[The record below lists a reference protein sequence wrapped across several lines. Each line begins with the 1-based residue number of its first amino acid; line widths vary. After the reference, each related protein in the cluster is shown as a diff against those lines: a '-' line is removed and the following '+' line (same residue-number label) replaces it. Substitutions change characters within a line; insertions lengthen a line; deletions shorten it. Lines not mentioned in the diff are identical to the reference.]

1 MAKSYRHQA
10 PAALHGSTKSGYTEQ
25 VMPTHAD
32 TGMGAV
38 IPVGSVS
45 GAQEGRIPPALRDYS
60 KARYDVV
67 TLEEAQERMIKRM
80 KGKLPPIKGG
90 LDDNST
96 QAPRTR
102 TRKQAQA
109 RQVLVED
116 FDPLGPGDMQNFEPD
131 ARPADQYDAEEPLQ
145 GRVAIQRRT
154 VPAYAEEADPAVAYL
169 SKRVRVTLEL
179 TDTTLFVNAVDAIVS
194 NMGVTLLLPTK
205 GEGATFVPKAG
216 SEVTITLTDGRGFKC
231 YFPGVTFDVD
241 ALNLLGLVF
250 IRAEEA

>member
-1 MAKSYRHQA
+1 MAKPDRHQA
-10 PAALHGSTKSGYTEQ
+10 PAAMHGSTKSGYTEQ
-25 VMPTHAD
+25 IMPGRAD
-32 TGMGAV
+32 NGMGSA

-45 GAQEGRIPPALRDYS
+45 GAQEGRIPPARRDYS

-80 KGKLPPIKGG
+80 KGKMPPIKGG
-90 LDDNST
+90 LDDNSA
-96 QAPRTR
+96 QAPRV
-102 TRKQAQA
+102 RKQARA
-109 RQVLVED
+109 RQPQTQD
-116 FDPLGPGDMQNFEPD
+116 FDPLGAGDMQDFEPD

-179 TDTTLFVNAVDAIVS
+179 TDTTLFVNAVDAVVS

-216 SEVTITLTDGRGFKC
+216 SEVTLTLPDGRGFKC